1 MVTISS
7 QESSKLHPHKFLMW
21 TAIGSIC
28 MMFAGLTSAYIVKK
42 SQDNVID
49 VSLPTI
55 FLISTVV
62 ILLSSLTMHLA
73 VKSIKARE
81 MQRYRTLLII
91 TAILGI
97 VFASLQV
104 YGFKNL
110 DEHGIKLI
118 GRNSNPGASF
128 LLVIIGLHA
137 VHILGGVIALIIMNL
152 KIYFSKIK
160 NYSIVPVEVMA
171 TYWHFVDILW
181 IYLLI
186 FLMFFR

>member
-1 MVTISS
+1 MVTIST
-7 QESSKLHPHKFLMW
+7 QNNSKLHPHKFLMW
-21 TAIGSIC
+21 TSIGSIC

-42 SQDNVID
+42 SQDNVIN

-55 FLISTVV
+55 FAISTLV
-62 ILLSSLTMHLA
+62 IILSSITMHLA
-73 VKSIKARE
+73 VKSIRVKE
-81 MQRYRTLLII
+81 MQRYRILLAI

-97 VFASLQV
+97 VFATLQV
-104 YGFKNL
+104 YGFKNI

-118 GRNSNPGASF
+118 GKNSNPGASF
-128 LLVIIGLHA
+128 LLIIIGLHA
-137 VHILGGVIALIIMNL
+137 IHILGGVIALIIMNL

-186 FLMFFR
+186 FLMYFR